1 MTRYTNFGRKR
12 TYVDAG
18 FGDHSAEDASASAST
33 AAVAAPASPATPVPG
48 QSSMDVDTPAA
59 KPPKKKRVRTP
70 KSKRDNYGKDKLPG
84 AGEAAT
90 VPGQERGGGDNAGGA
105 EAAAS
110 SDAPA
115 KPAPSQKKL
124 KRKLKFQKLQGT
136 PCALS
141 PAQCNIECK
150 TLVQRSA
157 RRPRKPGGPSAWA
170 TGC

>member
-33 AAVAAPASPATPVPG
+33 AAIAAPASPATPAPD

-90 VPGQERGGGDNAGGA
+90 VPGQEQGGGDNAGGA
-105 EAAAS
+105 EAAVA
-110 SDAPA
+110 DAPA
-115 KPAPSQKKL
+115 KPVPSQKKL

-136 PCALS
+136 ALRSS
-141 PAQCNIECK
+141 PAQCNTECK
-150 TLVQRSA
+150 MLVQRSA
-157 RRPRKPGGPSAWA
+157 RRRRRPGGRSAWA
-170 TGC
+170 TEC